1 MWLTAV
7 VSIIALYLA
16 ACLITY
22 LVQEWFIFHPEKLPD
37 DFQYQYEYPFEEFF
51 LHPEPGAIINGLH
64 FALPRAKGVVF
75 YFKGNSRSVKGWGK
89 FARDFLGKDYNFYM
103 IDYRG
108 FGKSRGRRSESA
120 IYKDCQMAYD
130 HLKTLYPEE
139 KIIIYGRSMGSGFAT
154 YVAAHN
160 NPQKLILDSP
170 YFNFLETVKRFVPFL
185 PVSKIMKYHIRT
197 DLWMPKVKCP
207 IYILHGTKDR
217 LIPFSSGKKL
227 SELNANGTIIP
238 IEEAGHNNL
247 PRFAAYHDHLYAIL
261 NDVARRYV
269 YNSGMKS
276 SYD

>member
-1 MWLTAV
+1 MWLIAI
-7 VSIIALYLA
+7 VSIVALYLA
-16 ACLITY
+16 ACVITY
-22 LVQEWFIFHPEKLPD
+22 FIQEWFIFHPEKLAD

-51 LHPEPGAIINGLH
+51 LHPEPGAVINGLH

-75 YFKGNSRSVKGWGK
+75 YVKGNSRSVKGWGK

-108 FGKSRGRRSESA
+108 FGKSRGRRSEDALYS
-120 IYKDCQMAYD
+120 DCQLAYD
-130 HLKTLYPEE
+130 HLKTLYPED

-170 YFNFLETVKRFVPFL
+170 YYNFLETVRRFVPFL
-185 PVSKIMKYHIRT
+185 PVSKIIKYHIRT

-207 IYILHGTKDR
+207 IFILHGTKDR
-217 LIPFSSGKKL
+217 LIPYSSGKRL
-227 SELNANGTIIP
+227 SELNVNGTIIP

-261 NDVARRYV
+261 NDVARMYA